1 MGIRTMENCVRRG
14 ITVILF
20 IIKIISYLILGLI
33 QRLANIF
40 VTKVLIQIKCVTV
53 IWEPQGSVV
62 VIIIFAAI
70 AKPGINAL
78 GSPQTKKHVVS

>member
-1 MGIRTMENCVRRG
+1 MENCVRRG

-53 IWEPQGSVV
+53 IWDTKGTAV
-62 VIIIFAAI
+62 VIIMFAAT
-70 AKPGINAL
+70 AMNSTLVYAL
-78 GSPQTKKHVVS
+78 LNHQTKNHVAS